1 MKRLKVRLM
10 YFGFFLLFA
19 VVFIIMW
26 ALLIICAAGIPCGI
40 LMSIF
45 GAAVLLFDADFII
58 TALNPTFMIFGGLS
72 LAFTGAFCGFT
83 AVKAGFIISRL
94 FIRIKR
100 HCDIL
105 RGW

>member
-1 MKRLKVRLM
+1 MNRLKVRLI
-10 YFGFFLLFA
+10 YFGFSLLFA
-19 VVFIIMW
+19 AVFIFMW
-26 ALLIICAAGIPCGI
+26 ALLMICAAGIPCGI
-40 LMSIF
+40 LMSVF

-58 TALNPTFMIFGGLS
+58 TALSPTFMLFGGLS
-72 LAFTGAFCGFT
+72 LAFVGAFCGLT
-83 AVKAGFIISRL
+83 AVKIGFLISRL